1 MTRTRAQLRSL
12 FPRFRG
18 IEGISVFRFD
28 DYHVA
33 AQNARL
39 TPDEREL
46 FLELAAQRHLD
57 AIERQKATN
66 LRLYGTT
73 DNCGRNRALQ
83 NRVRRGNYLAADSI
97 SARRLEYVR

>member
-1 MTRTRAQLRSL
+1 MRTRAELRSL

-46 FLELAAQRHLD
+46 FLELAIERHSK
-57 AIERQKATN
+57 AIERQKAAN
-66 LRLYGTT
+66 LRYYGTT
-73 DNCGRNRALQ
+73 ANRGRNRFLQ
-83 NRVRRGNYLAADSI
+83 NRVRQGNVAAIDSLR
-97 SARRLEYVR
+97 ARRLEYVR